1 MEKDNVF
8 TYEPKMKA
16 NLELIMDIMRCDCQE
31 IVYMDEKIKVL
42 EKALELACRDAYEF
56 IVLGEGCWFGAC
68 NEKNCNKFYEL
79 TNRNTDD
86 DIATKLNCE
95 YFKTKA
101 KEMMKSE

>member
-31 IVYMDEKIKVL
+31 IVYMDEKIEVL
-42 EKALELACRDAYEF
+42 EKALELACEEINRVEAKFGSAY
-56 IVLGEGCWFGAC
+56 IRANGYLV
-68 NEKNCNKFYEL
+68 
-79 TNRNTDD
+79 D
-86 DIATKLNCE
+86 

-101 KEMMKSE
+101 KEMKSE